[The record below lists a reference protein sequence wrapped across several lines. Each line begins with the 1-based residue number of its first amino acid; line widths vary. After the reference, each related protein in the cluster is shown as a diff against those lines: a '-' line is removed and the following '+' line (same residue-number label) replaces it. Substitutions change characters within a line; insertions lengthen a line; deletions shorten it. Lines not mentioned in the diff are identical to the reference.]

1 MAAVRSLKCLELNS
15 IVMDKRRHETQ
26 SHQRDDRAVAGR
38 RSAMGACG
46 EACALRVS
54 PGPRAVAAPD
64 GAAALI
70 ASARSV
76 AVRAN

>member
-1 MAAVRSLKCLELNS
+1 
-15 IVMDKRRHETQ
+15 
-26 SHQRDDRAVAGR
+26 
-38 RSAMGACG
+38 MGACG